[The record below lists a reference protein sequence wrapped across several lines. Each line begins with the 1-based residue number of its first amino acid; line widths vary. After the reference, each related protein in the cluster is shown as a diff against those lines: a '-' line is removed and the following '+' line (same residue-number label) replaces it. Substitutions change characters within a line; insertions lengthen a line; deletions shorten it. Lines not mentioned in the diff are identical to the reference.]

1 MRLRGLGN
9 QASSGSHG
17 IETGTRIPALPLS
30 TLSSSFS
37 TSRKKGRKSDNA
49 MIFNYQ
55 YRMGEPNSIDFLDL
69 CQVEKEQSRTLTNI
83 IVLGKVLFEEHMF

>member
-9 QASSGSHG
+9 QASSSQGQEYQRWHCRHFHQVFQHPG
-17 IETGTRIPALPLS
+17 KRGEKQT
-30 TLSSSFS
+30 
-37 TSRKKGRKSDNA
+37 

-55 YRMGEPNSIDFLDL
+55 YRIWESQILAFLDL

>member
-9 QASSGSHG
+9 QASRSSHG
-17 IETGTRIPALPLS
+17 RETGTRIPALALS

-37 TSRKKGRKSDNA
+37 TSRKKGRKADND
-49 MIFNYQ
+49 IFNYQ
-55 YRMGEPNSIDFLDL
+55 YRIWESQILAFLDL

>member
-9 QASSGSHG
+9 QASSSHG
-17 IETGTRIPALPLS
+17 RETGTRIPALALS

-37 TSRKKGRKSDNA
+37 TSRKKGRKADND
-49 MIFNYQ
+49 IQLSIQN
-55 YRMGEPNSIDFLDL
+55 MGKPNSRLLLDL